1 MIEAI
6 TQFFII
12 SALIIFGIA
21 LIVCLFRLIKGPT
34 TADRVVS
41 FDATSAVVMSIVGV
55 MSVVLNSVSFL
66 DSIMLIAIISFVS
79 SVSISRFIGEVV
91 SLMQITKEIVS
102 LISAILIFLGS
113 VIALISAIGIVKFQ
127 DVFLRSH
134 ASTKSSTLSV
144 LLTII
149 GVLIYFIVN
158 TGFFS
163 VRLLLS
169 LVFINLTSPVGM
181 HLVARAAYRNGA
193 YMYRKD
199 EGPRQSSI
207 LLSQNEFNSPEEL
220 KSRAKLREQRREK
233 LYYKEREKRKI

>member
-1 MIEAI
+1 METI
-6 TQFFII
+6 
-12 SALIIFGIA
+12 
-21 LIVCLFRLIKGPT
+21 
-34 TADRVVS
+34 
-41 FDATSAVVMSIVGV
+41 
-55 MSVVLNSVSFL
+55 
-66 DSIMLIAIISFVS
+66 
-79 SVSISRFIGEVV
+79 
-91 SLMQITKEIVS
+91 KEIVS

-113 VIALISAIGIVKFQ
+113 IIALISAIGIVKFQ

-149 GVLIYFIVN
+149 GVLIYFTMN
-158 TGFFS
+158 AGFFS

-199 EGPRQSSI
+199 DVPRQSSI
-207 LLSQNEFNSPEEL
+207 LLSQDEFNSPEEL
-220 KSRAKLREQRREK
+220 KTRAKLREERREK
-233 LYYKEREKRKI
+233 LYYKDKKKLYK